1 MKTEEK
7 KEDLNLGMDGCC
19 LLFNFFK
26 NLKRRKKNAHN
37 MPNQVFISLLLLLT
51 IENNIVIN
59 VAVGNCNFVSLHHAH
74 SLCWKVSLYLLILT
88 AVELKDQGF
97 WDPTAATNT
106 GSSGRTPVKPVQA
119 MYDLPLN
126 QAYLARKESV
136 EHILNSCPT
145 ASEPCRFRDTT
156 RSHKCANRPNEQT
169 WQAEGDWFSVI
180 YRNKDELTGHSAVK
194 GQK

>member
-1 MKTEEK
+1 MDVVRFFISSKTWKGEK
-7 KEDLNLGMDGCC
+7 KI
-19 LLFNFFK
+19 
-26 NLKRRKKNAHN
+26 HTN
-37 MPNQVFISLLLLLT
+37 MQNQVSLLLLLT
-51 IENNIVIN
+51 RENNIAIN
-59 VAVGNCNFVSLHHAH
+59 VAVGNCNFVSLNHAH
-74 SLCWKVSLYLLILT
+74 SLCWRVSLYLLIRT

-145 ASEPCRFRDTT
+145 ALEPCR
-156 RSHKCANRPNEQT
+156 SNQESQVCQQT
-169 WQAEGDWFSVI
+169 QWADMAGWGRLVQCDLLE
-180 YRNKDELTGHSAVK
+180 
-194 GQK
+194 